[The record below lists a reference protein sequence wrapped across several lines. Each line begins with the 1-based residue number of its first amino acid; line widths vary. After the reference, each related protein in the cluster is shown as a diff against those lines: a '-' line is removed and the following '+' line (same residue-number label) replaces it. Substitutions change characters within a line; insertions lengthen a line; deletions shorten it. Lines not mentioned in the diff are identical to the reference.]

1 VVLFTNGKTAAE
13 TLGYFKANLPE
24 MLADLKAI
32 VEQESPSGNIK
43 LLNAC
48 ADTISGIIERRTGIR
63 PSRTGLTDGSDILS
77 LSIGPEQDSGG
88 IIVLSHYDTV
98 FPAGTLERIPFS
110 NDEDILRG
118 PGVFDM
124 KTGIIQGIWVLKFLT
139 EQGVPRCGVRFLFT
153 PDEETGS
160 QLSGKYIEEVG
171 RRCRAGIVL
180 EPSENGRIKTGR
192 KGVGTYNTSIT
203 GRSAHAGL
211 HPEEGINAIAEI
223 ARIVLELQA
232 VQDIPKGTTI
242 NVGTISGGTATNVV
256 PDHAS
261 IGVDVRIS
269 NMEEAHRIDE
279 FFRNLKPV
287 DPGARISV
295 SGGINRF
302 PMKKNGK
309 TEAALV
315 SVREIGESLG
325 IRVEDVSVGGGS
337 DGNILSLFDMAI
349 LDGMGAVGSGAH
361 SDAEYVNTSSIPS
374 RSALLAMVLTNL
386 CKDNV

>member
-1 VVLFTNGKTAAE
+1 
-13 TLGYFKANLPE
+13 

-32 VEQESPSGNIK
+32 VEQESPSGNVK

-48 ADTISGIIERRTGIR
+48 AGTISGIIERRTGIR
-63 PSRTGLTDGSDILS
+63 PSRTRLTDGSDILS

-124 KTGIIQGIWVLKFLT
+124 KTGIIQGIWALKFLI
-139 EQGVPRCGVRFLFT
+139 EQGVPGCGIRFLFT

-160 QLSGKYIEEVG
+160 QQSGKYIEEAG
-171 RRCRAGIVL
+171 SRCRAGIVL

-192 KGVGTYNTSIT
+192 KGVGTYNISIT

-223 ARIVLELQA
+223 ARIVIALQA

-242 NVGTISGGTATNVV
+242 NVGTISGGIATNVV

-269 NMEEAHRIDE
+269 NMEEAHRIDA
-279 FFRNLKPV
+279 FFRNIKPI

-302 PMKKNGK
+302 PMKKNRK

-315 SVREIGESLG
+315 RVREIGESLG
-325 IRVEDVSVGGGS
+325 IRIEDVSVGGGS
-337 DGNILSLFDMAI
+337 DGNILSLFNMAI

-374 RSALLAMVLTNL
+374 RSALLAMVLTKL
-386 CKDNV
+386 CQDHIEA